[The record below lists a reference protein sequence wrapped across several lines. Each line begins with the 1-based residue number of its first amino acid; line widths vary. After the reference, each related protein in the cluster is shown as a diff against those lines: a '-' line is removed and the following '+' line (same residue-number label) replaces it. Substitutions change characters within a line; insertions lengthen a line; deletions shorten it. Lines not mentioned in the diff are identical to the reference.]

1 MSGPLTPGDPLGGGG
16 EPRREPS
23 PAAPEAPTAP
33 PPGSGY
39 GGGRVPPG
47 AFAARERGDLA
58 NPHANAELAEWWR
71 RAVAAIID
79 GLIVAAISAVVLAIL
94 GAILFGAL
102 SLDTGGGA
110 VGAFLAILFAI
121 FGLAIAG
128 FLYAPILMA
137 RTNGQTWGKQAMGC
151 RVVRGD
157 GRRIDF
163 LWAAYR
169 EVLVKTVLLGI
180 VASFTAGI
188 AYLVNYLWPLFDD
201 RNRALHDIVVDS
213 RVVKD

>member
-1 MSGPLTPGDPLGGGG
+1 VSGGLTPGDPLGGD
-16 EPRREPS
+16 EPRRE
-23 PAAPEAPTAP
+23 APEAPAAP
-33 PPGSGY
+33 PASGY
-39 GGGRVPPG
+39 GSGRVPPG
-47 AFAARERGDLA
+47 AFAPRESGEVA
-58 NPHANAELAEWWR
+58 NPYADAEPAEWWR

-79 GLIVAAISAVVLAIL
+79 GLIVGVASAIVLGIVA
-94 GAILFGAL
+94 AILFGAL
-102 SLDTGGGA
+102 SIDSPGGVIGA
-110 VGAFLAILFAI
+110 IVIVLFGI
-121 FGLAIAG
+121 GGVAIAG
-128 FLYAPILMA
+128 FLYAPFLMD

-169 EVLVKTVLLGI
+169 EVAVKTILLGI

-201 RNRALHDIVVDS
+201 RDRALHDIVVDS